1 MTALDTIRRASA
13 LMRERAVVAT
23 VAAMP
28 WEADEIGVIWTQ
40 EADGQPVLIANRAT
54 DEDAAHIAAAD
65 PTTMLAVTDWLA
77 SVADRYVH
85 MNETGAILGGTDWE
99 AALTV
104 ARRYL
109 REDS

>member
-13 LMRERAVVAT
+13 LMRKRAEAAT
-23 VAAMP
+23 PGP
-28 WEADEIGVIWTQ
+28 WDVDEIGAVWTQ
-40 EADGQPVLIANRAT
+40 EADGQPVLIAKRAT

-65 PTTMLAVTDWLA
+65 PPTMLALADWLD
-77 SVADRYVH
+77 SVAERHVH
-85 MNETGAILGGTDWE
+85 MFETGAILGGTDWE

-104 ARRYL
+104 AHRYL